1 MHNSYIA
8 IQSLHTNHD
17 MRMFVFNAEPSNL
30 AALGIEAPLTA
41 ANVLRCSMAGLSSP
55 SVEASKHRPP
65 CQASSRY
72 YKIQRNLRTP
82 PTWWCQVALGPKDEP
97 RRRRLSKLEGMEAAV
112 DAAVQ
117 ALLVAAVEGME
128 GCVLVDP

>member
-1 MHNSYIA
+1 MHNSYIT

-30 AALGIEAPLTA
+30 AVLGIEAPLTA

-65 CQASSRY
+65 CQASCRY

-97 RRRRLSKLEGMEAAV
+97 RRRRLSKLDGMEAAV

-128 GCVLVDP
+128 GYVLVDP

>member
-1 MHNSYIA
+1 M
-8 IQSLHTNHD
+8 
-17 MRMFVFNAEPSNL
+17 
-30 AALGIEAPLTA
+30 
-41 ANVLRCSMAGLSSP
+41 
-55 SVEASKHRPP
+55 
-65 CQASSRY
+65 
-72 YKIQRNLRTP
+72 
-82 PTWWCQVALGPKDEP
+82 ALGPKDEP